1 MTDTVDIQVHILDIA
16 ERGINIEKLIEN
28 RNGGLK
34 GIINFLRDCTERGN
48 NRTGFYISRWTLI
61 TI

>member
-28 RNGGLK
+28 RN
-34 GIINFLRDCTERGN
+34 
-48 NRTGFYISRWTLI
+48 
-61 TI
+61 